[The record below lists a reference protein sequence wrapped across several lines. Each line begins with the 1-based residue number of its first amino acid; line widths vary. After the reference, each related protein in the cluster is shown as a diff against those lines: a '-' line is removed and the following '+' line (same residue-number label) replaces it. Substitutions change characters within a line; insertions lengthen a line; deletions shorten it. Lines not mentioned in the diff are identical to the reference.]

1 MNSVLVHIAVAV
13 GFVVFLIAL
22 AIGLIQEVPLL
33 SALYRALMI
42 MVLSSVV
49 VTLFFQ
55 FFARV
60 LYGFIAEQQRAN
72 AAEAEKQEAD
82 KKAKQQ
88 SPQAR
93 PAERGK

>member
-13 GFVVFLIAL
+13 GFFVFLIAL
-22 AIGLIQEVPLL
+22 TIGLVQEVPLL
-33 SALYRALMI
+33 SAVYRALMI

-60 LYGFIAEQQRAN
+60 LYGFIAEQQK
-72 AAEAEKQEAD
+72 AAAMEAEKQEAD

-88 SPQAR
+88 PPTR

>member
-13 GFVVFLIAL
+13 GFIVFLIAL
-22 AIGLIQEVPLL
+22 AIGLIQDVPLL
-33 SALYRALMI
+33 SAVYRALMI
-42 MVLSSVV
+42 MVLSSIV

-60 LYGFIAEQQRAN
+60 LYGFIAEQHKTA

-88 SPQAR
+88 QAQAR
-93 PAERGK
+93 SGERVK